1 MSQGDPRSYVQNSP
15 LVYELTIDVDDDV
28 PETDISETDVQAV
41 QGNSGLAAIRSLHFV
56 LELKL

>member
-28 PETDISETDVQAV
+28 PETDVQAV